1 MRVKEESGKAGLKLN
16 IQNSKLMVSDP
27 IASWQIDGEKVE
39 TVTHFLFLCSRITVD
54 GDCSWEIKRRLLFG
68 RKAMTNLEGDLK
80 SGDITL
86 LTKVH
91 VVKAMDFP
99 SLGKFVW
106 IWKLDH
112 KEGWVP
118 EELMLLNCGAGEDS
132 WESLGQ
138 QGDQINLSLRK
149 STLNIHW
156 QDWCWSSNIL
166 ATWCEELTHRKRP
179 WCWERLRVG
188 GEGDDRGWGGWMASP
203 TQ

>member
-54 GDCSWEIKRRLLFG
+54 GDCSREIKRRLIFG

-99 SLGKFVW
+99 SSHVW
-106 IWKLDH
+106 I
-112 KEGWVP
+112 
-118 EELMLLNCGAGEDS
+118 
-132 WESLGQ
+132 
-138 QGDQINLSLRK
+138 
-149 STLNIHW
+149 
-156 QDWCWSSNIL
+156 
-166 ATWCEELTHRKRP
+166 
-179 WCWERLRVG
+179 
-188 GEGDDRGWGGWMASP
+188 
-203 TQ
+203 